1 MMILLNLP
9 PSLLHNYY
17 TMAIDLSATG
27 PAYFTLNGYNFGK
40 KIADDG
46 SVLIYLP
53 FYCVG
58 IVSGNRIY
66 FDTNNTFM
74 LDGLP
79 MELWSDTLNYATST
93 DENINTDLNDQRK
106 NLQNYLT
113 EKRAREARE
122 TLASIAYTAYDFS
135 SESEEESDDEEDDDL
150 TDYEEFEDDDYDEGA
165 FVGNEIPA

>member
-1 MMILLNLP
+1 
-9 PSLLHNYY
+9 
-17 TMAIDLSATG
+17 MAIDLSAAG

-66 FDTNNTFM
+66 FDTETTFM
-74 LDGLP
+74 LDGLR
-79 MELWSDTLNYATST
+79 MEVWPDTLNYATST
-93 DENINTDLNDQRK
+93 DENINTDFNDQRK

-113 EKRAREARE
+113 EKRTREARA
-122 TLASIAYTAYDFS
+122 TLASIAFTAYEYE
-135 SESEEESDDEEDDDL
+135 SEEDSEEESDDDL
-150 TDYEEFEDDDYDEGA
+150 TDYADFDDDDEGA
-165 FVGNEIPA
+165 FVGNEIPTH

>member
-1 MMILLNLP
+1 MMILLNFP
-9 PSLLHNYY
+9 PSLLHR
-17 TMAIDLSATG
+17 MALDLSATG

-135 SESEEESDDEEDDDL
+135 SESEEESDDDL
-150 TDYEEFEDDDYDEGA
+150 TDYEDFEDDDYDEGA

>member
-1 MMILLNLP
+1 MILLNLP
-9 PSLLHNYY
+9 PLTL
-17 TMAIDLSATG
+17 TMAIDLSAAG

-66 FDTNNTFM
+66 FDTETTFM
-74 LDGLP
+74 LDGLR
-79 MELWSDTLNYATST
+79 MEVWSDTLNYATST
-93 DENINTDLNDQRK
+93 DENINTDFNDQRK

-113 EKRAREARE
+113 EKRRLETQA
-122 TLASIAYTAYDFS
+122 TLASIAFTAYEYD
-135 SESEEESDDEEDDDL
+135 SEEDDDDEESDDDL
-150 TDYEEFEDDDYDEGA
+150 TDYEDFDDDDYDEGA
-165 FVGNEIPA
+165 FVGNEIPTH

>member
-1 MMILLNLP
+1 
-9 PSLLHNYY
+9 
-17 TMAIDLSATG
+17 MAIDLSATG

-113 EKRAREARE
+113 EKRARETRE

-135 SESEEESDDEEDDDL
+135 SESEEESDDDL
-150 TDYEEFEDDDYDEGA
+150 TDYEDFEYDDYDEGA
-165 FVGNEIPA
+165 FVGNEIPAKPNNK

>member
-1 MMILLNLP
+1 MILLNLP
-9 PSLLHNYY
+9 PLTL
-17 TMAIDLSATG
+17 TMAIDLSAAG

-74 LDGLP
+74 LDDFR
-79 MELWSDTLNYATST
+79 MELWSDTLNYAISA
-93 DENINTDLNDQRK
+93 DENINSDLIDTRK
-106 NLQNYLT
+106 NLQNYLN
-113 EKRAREARE
+113 EKRAREVRE
-122 TLASIAYTAYDFS
+122 TLASIAFTSYDIY
-135 SESEEESDDEEDDDL
+135 SESEEESDDDL
-150 TDYEEFEDDDYDEGA
+150 TDFEDDDEGD
-165 FVGNEIPA
+165 FVGNEIPVY

>member
-1 MMILLNLP
+1 MMILLNFPP

-93 DENINTDLNDQRK
+93 DENISTDLNDQRK

-113 EKRAREARE
+113 EKRARETRE

-135 SESEEESDDEEDDDL
+135 SESEEESDDDL
-150 TDYEEFEDDDYDEGA
+150 TDYEDFEDDDYDEGA

>member
-1 MMILLNLP
+1 M
-9 PSLLHNYY
+9 
-17 TMAIDLSATG
+17 DLSATG

-66 FDTNNTFM
+66 FDTETTFM
-74 LDGLP
+74 LDGLR
-79 MELWSDTLNYATST
+79 MEVWPDTLNYATST
-93 DENINTDLNDQRK
+93 DENINTDFNDQRK

-113 EKRAREARE
+113 EKRTREARE
-122 TLASIAYTAYDFS
+122 TLASIAFTAYEMS
-135 SESEEESDDEEDDDL
+135 SDSEEESDDDL
-150 TDYEEFEDDDYDEGA
+150 TDYEDFEDDDYDEGT
-165 FVGNEIPA
+165 FVGDEIPIY

>member
-1 MMILLNLP
+1 
-9 PSLLHNYY
+9 
-17 TMAIDLSATG
+17 MAIDLSAAG

-66 FDTNNTFM
+66 FDTETTFM
-74 LDGLP
+74 LDGLR
-79 MELWSDTLNYATST
+79 MEVWSDTLNYATST
-93 DENINTDLNDQRK
+93 DENINTDFNDQRK

-113 EKRAREARE
+113 EKRTREARA
-122 TLASIAYTAYDFS
+122 TLASIAFTAYEYE
-135 SESEEESDDEEDDDL
+135 SEEDSEEESENDL
-150 TDYEEFEDDDYDEGA
+150 TDYEDFDDDDEGA
-165 FVGNEIPA
+165 FVGNEIPTH

>member
-1 MMILLNLP
+1 
-9 PSLLHNYY
+9 
-17 TMAIDLSATG
+17 
-27 PAYFTLNGYNFGK
+27 
-40 KIADDG
+40 
-46 SVLIYLP
+46 
-53 FYCVG
+53 
-58 IVSGNRIY
+58 
-66 FDTNNTFM
+66 M